1 MRTLKLHF
9 FKVLAFVC
17 ALMPVALVAQSHDQH
32 GGHGAHGGHGHAH
45 MGQTVSCE
53 NLAAPPWNGL
63 PEQDRDQ
70 IAYLNGELADL
81 STPEAAKAAGFFPA
95 LGDIPGMGVHYV
107 NLGMGLE
114 KEIDPNVPNQLLFS
128 NIDGRDQLVGAAY
141 AFVDVPNTDVA
152 LPYDSDLAA
161 WHDHPQFAKD
171 GETLH
176 MLHVWFVESSNGPFA
191 GLNFWLP
198 YQTAGLEVPNPCW
211 MADEDVADRIR
222 KVSFALT
229 QFSWDTG
236 GSSAVAAGTVA
247 PPEDIQNVADRT
259 GLDEEVV
266 EAIVTEPD
274 GTSGAT
280 WNKPPELSAA
290 RKQMVSALDAA
301 VVKDDTKAWVA
312 AADTFLADLSEDE
325 MNRVLGTLG
334 VLGENQ
340 MSSAQRDEAG
350 IAQPG
355 SR

>member
-1 MRTLKLHF
+1 MRAITTGS
-9 FKVLAFVC
+9 FKILVFVGAMVPFMVLS
-17 ALMPVALVAQSHDQH
+17 QSHDDH
-32 GGHGAHGGHGHAH
+32 GGHTAHAGGHGHAH

-53 NLAAPPWNGL
+53 NLASPPWDGL
-63 PEQDRDQ
+63 PQEDRNQ
-70 IAYLNGELADL
+70 IAVLSDELADL
-81 STPEAAKAAGFFPA
+81 NTPEAAKAAGFFPA

-114 KEIDPNVPNQLLFS
+114 KEIDVNLPNQLLFS

-152 LPYDSDLAA
+152 LPYSSDLAS

-176 MLHVWFVESSNGPFA
+176 MLHVWFVDSSNGPFA

-229 QFSWDTG
+229 QFSWDG
-236 GSSAVAAGTVA
+236 GEISPAGRSDA
-247 PPEDIQNVADRT
+247 PTEDIQNVADKT
-259 GLDEEVV
+259 GLDQEVV

-280 WNKPPELSAA
+280 WSKPPALSDT
-290 RKQMVSALDAA
+290 RKRLVSALDSA
-301 VVKDDTKAWVA
+301 VLDDDVA
-312 AADTFLADLSEDE
+312 AWAEAADMFLADLTEDE

-355 SR
+355 TR

>member
-1 MRTLKLHF
+1 MQAKTIGIFRTL
-9 FKVLAFVC
+9 AFIG
-17 ALMPVALVAQSHDQH
+17 AMAPFMLLAQSHQDH
-32 GGHGAHGGHGHAH
+32 DGHGAHGSGHGHAH

-53 NLAAPPWNGL
+53 NLASPPWDGL
-63 PEQDRDQ
+63 PDKDRSQ
-70 IAYLNGELADL
+70 IADLREELASL
-81 STPEAAKAAGFFPA
+81 GTPEAAKAAGFFPA

-114 KEIDPNVPNQLLFS
+114 KNIDPDLPNQLLFS
-128 NIDGRDQLVGAAY
+128 NFEGRDQLVGAAY
-141 AFVDVPNTDVA
+141 AFVDVPNTDVE

-176 MLHVWFVESSNGPFA
+176 MLHVWFVDSSNGPFA

-211 MADEDVADRIR
+211 MTDESVADKIR

-229 QFSWDTG
+229 QFSWEADD
-236 GSSAVAAGTVA
+236 SALVGRSAA
-247 PPEDIQNVADRT
+247 PIEDIQNVADKT
-259 GLDEEVV
+259 GLDQEVV

-280 WNKPPELSAA
+280 WSEPPALSEA
-290 RKQMVSALDAA
+290 RIKLVSALDIA
-301 VVKDDTKAWVA
+301 VLEDDATAWA
-312 AADTFLADLSEDE
+312 EAADLFLADLSEEE
-325 MNRVLGTLG
+325 MNRVLSTLG

-340 MSSAQRDEAG
+340 MSSAQRDAAG
-350 IAQPG
+350 ITQPG

>member
-1 MRTLKLHF
+1 
-9 FKVLAFVC
+9 
-17 ALMPVALVAQSHDQH
+17 
-32 GGHGAHGGHGHAH
+32 
-45 MGQTVSCE
+45 
-53 NLAAPPWNGL
+53 
-63 PEQDRDQ
+63 
-70 IAYLNGELADL
+70 
-81 STPEAAKAAGFFPA
+81 
-95 LGDIPGMGVHYV
+95 MGVHYV

-114 KEIDPNVPNQLLFS
+114 KEIDPNLPNQLLFS

-141 AFVDVPNTDVA
+141 AFVDVPNTAVA

-211 MADEDVADRIR
+211 MSDEDVADRIR

-236 GSSAVAAGTVA
+236 DSSAVAGTVA
-247 PPEDIQNVADRT
+247 PSEDIQNVADRT
-259 GLDEEVV
+259 GLDAEVV

-280 WNKPPELSAA
+280 WSKPPELSAA

-301 VVKDDTKAWVA
+301 VVKDDTTAWVA
-312 AADTFLADLSEDE
+312 AADRFLADLSEDE

>member
-1 MRTLKLHF
+1 
-9 FKVLAFVC
+9 
-17 ALMPVALVAQSHDQH
+17 
-32 GGHGAHGGHGHAH
+32 
-45 MGQTVSCE
+45 
-53 NLAAPPWNGL
+53 
-63 PEQDRDQ
+63 
-70 IAYLNGELADL
+70 
-81 STPEAAKAAGFFPA
+81 
-95 LGDIPGMGVHYV
+95 MGVHYV

-114 KEIDPNVPNQLLFS
+114 KNIDADLPNQLLFS
-128 NIDGRDQLVGAAY
+128 NIEGRDQLVGAAY

-152 LPYDSDLAA
+152 LPYDSDLAS

-176 MLHVWFVESSNGPFA
+176 MLHVWFVASSNGPFA

-211 MADEDVADRIR
+211 MSDEDVADKIR

-229 QFSWDTG
+229 QFSWESK
-236 GSSAVAAGTVA
+236 GSASVGRS
-247 PPEDIQNVADRT
+247 DNT
-259 GLDEEVV
+259 GLEQDVV

-280 WNKPPELSAA
+280 WSKSPALSDA
-290 RKQMVSALDAA
+290 RRKLVSALDNA
-301 VVKDDTKAWVA
+301 VLEDDADAWA
-312 AADTFLADLSEDE
+312 EAADMFLDDLSQEE
-325 MNRVLGTLG
+325 MNRVLSTLG

-355 SR
+355 AR

>member
-1 MRTLKLHF
+1 MRAITTGS
-9 FKVLAFVC
+9 FKILTFIGAMVPMIL
-17 ALMPVALVAQSHDQH
+17 LAQSHDDH
-32 GGHGAHGGHGHAH
+32 GGHGAHGGGHGHAH

-53 NLAAPPWNGL
+53 NLASPPWDGL
-63 PEQDRDQ
+63 PQQDRNQ
-70 IAYLNGELADL
+70 IANLRDELAKL
-81 STPEAAKAAGFFPA
+81 NTPEAAKAAGFFPA

-114 KEIDPNVPNQLLFS
+114 KEIDANLPNQLLFS
-128 NIDGRDQLVGAAY
+128 NFDGRDQLVGAAY

-152 LPYDSDLAA
+152 LPYDSDLAS

-176 MLHVWFVESSNGPFA
+176 MLHVWFVDSSNGPFA

-229 QFSWDTG
+229 QFSWDVG
-236 GSSAVAAGTVA
+236 EDSSAGRSAAPT
-247 PPEDIQNVADRT
+247 EDIQNVADKT
-259 GLDEEVV
+259 GLDQDVV

-280 WNKPPELSAA
+280 WSKPPALSDT
-290 RKQMVSALDAA
+290 RKRLVSALDIA
-301 VVKDDTKAWVA
+301 VLEDDMASWSE
-312 AADTFLADLSEDE
+312 AADMFLADLNEEE
-325 MNRVLGTLG
+325 MDRVLGTLG

-355 SR
+355 TR

>member
-1 MRTLKLHF
+1 MRAITTGS
-9 FKVLAFVC
+9 FKILVFVG
-17 ALMPVALVAQSHDQH
+17 AMVPFMLLAQSHDDH
-32 GGHGAHGGHGHAH
+32 GGHMAHAGGHGHAH

-53 NLAAPPWNGL
+53 NLASPPWDGL
-63 PEQDRDQ
+63 PQEDRNQ
-70 IAYLNGELADL
+70 IAVLSDELANL
-81 STPEAAKAAGFFPA
+81 NTPEAAKAAGFFPA

-114 KEIDPNVPNQLLFS
+114 KEIDVNLPNQLLFS

-152 LPYDSDLAA
+152 LPYSSDLAS

-176 MLHVWFVESSNGPFA
+176 MLHVWFVDSSNGPFA

-229 QFSWDTG
+229 QFSWDG
-236 GSSAVAAGTVA
+236 GEISSAGRSDA
-247 PPEDIQNVADRT
+247 PTEDIQNVADKT
-259 GLDEEVV
+259 GLDQEVV

-280 WNKPPELSAA
+280 WSKPPALSDT
-290 RKQMVSALDAA
+290 RKRLVSALDSA
-301 VVKDDTKAWVA
+301 VLDDDVA
-312 AADTFLADLSEDE
+312 AWAEAADMFLSDLNEEE

-355 SR
+355 TR

>member
-1 MRTLKLHF
+1 MRAIITGSLKIMTFVGAMVPL
-9 FKVLAFVC
+9 VL
-17 ALMPVALVAQSHDQH
+17 LAQSHDDH
-32 GGHGAHGGHGHAH
+32 GGHGAHGGGHGHAH

-53 NLAAPPWNGL
+53 DLASPPWDGL
-63 PEQDRDQ
+63 PLQDRNQ
-70 IAYLNGELADL
+70 IADLRDELADL

-114 KEIDPNVPNQLLFS
+114 KEIDADLPNQLLFS
-128 NIDGRDQLVGAAY
+128 NIEGRDQLVGAAY

-152 LPYDSDLAA
+152 LPYNSDLAS

-176 MLHVWFVESSNGPFA
+176 MLHVWFVDSSNGPFA

-211 MADEDVADRIR
+211 MAEEEVADRIR

-229 QFSWDTG
+229 QFSWDVG
-236 GSSAVAAGTVA
+236 ENSSEGRSAAPT
-247 PPEDIQNVADRT
+247 EDIQNVADKT
-259 GLDEEVV
+259 GLDQEVV
-266 EAIVTEPD
+266 EAIVSEPD

-280 WNKPPELSAA
+280 WSKPPALSDT
-290 RKQMVSALDAA
+290 RKRLVSALDIA
-301 VVKDDTKAWVA
+301 VLEDDMASWSE
-312 AADTFLADLSEDE
+312 AADMFLADLNEEE
-325 MNRVLGTLG
+325 MDRVLGTLG

-355 SR
+355 AR

>member
-1 MRTLKLHF
+1 MHAKTIF
-9 FKVLAFVC
+9 GFKTLAFVG
-17 ALMPVALVAQSHDQH
+17 AMAPVMLLAQSHQDH
-32 GGHGAHGGHGHAH
+32 GGHGAHGGGHGHAH

-53 NLAAPPWNGL
+53 NLASPPWDGL
-63 PEQDRDQ
+63 PQQDRNQ
-70 IAYLNGELADL
+70 IADLRDELSSL

-114 KEIDPNVPNQLLFS
+114 KTIDADLPNQLLFS

-152 LPYDSDLAA
+152 LPYESDLAS

-176 MLHVWFVESSNGPFA
+176 MLHVWFVDSSNGPFA

-211 MADEDVADRIR
+211 MSDEGVADKIR

-229 QFSWDTG
+229 QFSWEPDN
-236 GSSAVAAGTVA
+236 SASVGRSAAPT
-247 PPEDIQNVADRT
+247 EDIQNVADKT
-259 GLDEEVV
+259 GLDQDVV

-280 WNKPPELSAA
+280 WSKPPALSDER
-290 RKQMVSALDAA
+290 RKLVSALDIA
-301 VVKDDTKAWVA
+301 VLEDDADAWA
-312 AADTFLADLSEDE
+312 EAADMFLADLSEEE
-325 MNRVLGTLG
+325 MNRVLSTLG

>member
-1 MRTLKLHF
+1 MRAITIGS
-9 FKVLAFVC
+9 FKILTFIGAMVPMIL
-17 ALMPVALVAQSHDQH
+17 LAQSHDDH
-32 GGHGAHGGHGHAH
+32 GGHGAHGGGHGHAH

-53 NLAAPPWNGL
+53 NLASPPWDGL
-63 PEQDRDQ
+63 PQQDRNQ
-70 IAYLNGELADL
+70 IANLRDELAKL
-81 STPEAAKAAGFFPA
+81 NTPEAAKAAGFFPA

-114 KEIDPNVPNQLLFS
+114 KEIDANLPNQLLFS
-128 NIDGRDQLVGAAY
+128 NFDGRDQLVGAAY

-152 LPYDSDLAA
+152 LPYDSDLAS

-176 MLHVWFVESSNGPFA
+176 MLHVWFVDSSNGPFA

-229 QFSWDTG
+229 QFSWDVG
-236 GSSAVAAGTVA
+236 EDSSAGRSAAPT
-247 PPEDIQNVADRT
+247 EDIQNVADKT
-259 GLDEEVV
+259 GLDQEVV

-280 WNKPPELSAA
+280 WSKPAA
-290 RKQMVSALDAA
+290 MSDSRKRLVSALDIA
-301 VVKDDTKAWVA
+301 VLEDDVA
-312 AADTFLADLSEDE
+312 AWAEAADMFLADLNEEE
-325 MNRVLGTLG
+325 MNIVLGTLG

-355 SR
+355 TR